1 MNLQKNIRK
10 VLKEWYATIDREKLM
25 GMTYDNMEKIINKVM
40 GKKYD
45 WWKGIEIVDVLYAEM
60 GETITIYGVLSV
72 DKEWGEGEWY
82 KHQGGK
88 FQGNSGFLDKRNG
101 YITTLDDIIGTDME
115 RELSSK
121 LTMIM
126 IGTTN
131 FQGAKRTRVGVLKL
145 KFV

>member
-25 GMTYDNMEKIINKVM
+25 GLTYDNMEKIINKVM

-45 WWKGIEIVDVLYAEM
+45 WWKGIELESVIYSELSDNIEL
-60 GETITIYGVLSV
+60 YGVLKV
-72 DKEWGEGEWY
+72 DKNWGKMMWK

-88 FQGNSGFLDKRNG
+88 FQGNNDNG
-101 YITTLDDIIGTDME
+101 YITRLDDVIGFDME
-115 RELSSK
+115 RELSK
-121 LTMIM
+121 DLTMIF
-126 IGTTN
+126 IGSTN
-131 FQGAKRTRVGVLKL
+131 FHEAIRTRIGVLKL

>member
-25 GMTYDNMEKIINKVM
+25 GMTYDDMEKIINKVM

-45 WWKGIEIVDVLYAEM
+45 WWKGIEIRDVIYAEM
-60 GETITIYGVLSV
+60 GENITIYGVLNV
-72 DKEWGEGEWY
+72 DKKWGEGEWY

-88 FQGNSGFLDKRNG
+88 FQGNSGFVDNMNG
-101 YITTLDDIIGTDME
+101 YITTLDDVIGFDME
-115 RELSSK
+115 RELSK
-121 LTMIM
+121 DLTMIF
-126 IGTTN
+126 IGSTN
-131 FQGAKRTRVGVLKL
+131 FHEAIRTRMTVLRL